1 MVVHL
6 PAHAG
11 FFLAMTAEQH
21 RTCFLS
27 LKKTVLQYPSSE
39 QYRSHFKRVW
49 EQGMNT
55 ANVENS
61 EAKWRVL
68 GRVLSPLYFPSR
80 DWVPIIPARLRKLH
94 ADYWTEGIK
103 GMYTFFCV
111 LALQKSCFYHRLFV
125 FWKDTLDMSPAPRH
139 RRLAQDPRHS
149 SEEHEEE
156 DVSKGEVSEVDSYE
170 EDDDD
175 EEEEDDDVGSD
186 LTPLLDS
193 DEDGLVEK
201 KSMLSQIIGYL

>member
-6 PAHAG
+6 PAQAG

-27 LKKTVLQYPSSE
+27 LKKSVLQYPSSE
-39 QYRSHFKRVW
+39 QYRSHFKRLW
-49 EQGMNT
+49 ENGMNT
-55 ANVENS
+55 ANEEIS
-61 EAKWRVL
+61 EANWQTL
-68 GRVLSPLYFPSR
+68 GRVLSPLYFGSR

-94 ADYWTEGIK
+94 ADHWTEGIK

-111 LALQKSCFYHRLFV
+111 LALRKSCFYHRLFV

-139 RRLAQDPRHS
+139 RRLAQDHRHS

-175 EEEEDDDVGSD
+175 EEEEDDDVESD
-186 LTPLLDS
+186 LTPLFDS
-193 DEDGLVEK
+193 DEDGLVGK